1 MPNTIKSKPICGSPV
16 HSVFTGKDKYLRL
29 QKHTISDITPPICE
43 NESLFILVNS
53 GCGTITING
62 VEFPFE
68 QSTFVW
74 LQSYHTFTIK
84 ADSDDPLELSI
95 CVYDYPLSSFL
106 ALREPS
112 PDTVDAIMVALPVI
126 RLEGVYQQKIR
137 DLFDEFEKED
147 SCFDPG
153 SSLIKVSILGQFA
166 YFFIKHGIHQSQKDQ
181 DKDWPL
187 GWQATLYIGSHF
199 AEDITAESVA
209 ERFSTNASTL
219 NRELRNIS
227 GYNFAHTLN
236 RVRVNI
242 ASGALLYEDMSLSYV
257 AEHSGFSS
265 EVAFYRIFKKYTGT
279 TPLEYRKQM
288 LESGEKVYRGMIM
301 SQMLMDVLNHSYA
314 SFSSPIDIKDTSKS
328 LYLSESVIRELV
340 QEKFGASYKDI
351 TVLTRLRHAAAL
363 LLTTNLPVLD
373 VAVNVGF
380 NCSRSFSRA
389 FNKLYK
395 MTPGEYRSPYRGG
408 ENQ

>member
-153 SSLIKVSILGQFA
+153 SSLIKVSIL
-166 YFFIKHGIHQSQKDQ
+166 D
-181 DKDWPL
+181 
-187 GWQATLYIGSHF
+187 
-199 AEDITAESVA
+199 
-209 ERFSTNASTL
+209 
-219 NRELRNIS
+219 
-227 GYNFAHTLN
+227 
-236 RVRVNI
+236 
-242 ASGALLYEDMSLSYV
+242 
-257 AEHSGFSS
+257 
-265 EVAFYRIFKKYTGT
+265 
-279 TPLEYRKQM
+279 
-288 LESGEKVYRGMIM
+288 EKVRK
-301 SQMLMDVLNHSYA
+301 L
-314 SFSSPIDIKDTSKS
+314 PKDGD
-328 LYLSESVIRELV
+328 LY
-340 QEKFGASYKDI
+340 Q
-351 TVLTRLRHAAAL
+351 
-363 LLTTNLPVLD
+363 
-373 VAVNVGF
+373 
-380 NCSRSFSRA
+380 
-389 FNKLYK
+389 
-395 MTPGEYRSPYRGG
+395 
-408 ENQ
+408 

>member
-1 MPNTIKSKPICGSPV
+1 MPTTLKSKPICGSPV
-16 HSVFTGKDKYLRL
+16 HSVFTGKGKYLRL
-29 QKHTISDITPPICE
+29 QKHTISDITPPISE
-43 NESLFILVNS
+43 NDSIFILVNS
-53 GCGTITING
+53 GSGTITING
-62 VEFPFE
+62 VEFPFD
-68 QSTFVW
+68 QGTFVW

-84 ADSDDPLELSI
+84 AEPDNPLELYI

-106 ALREPS
+106 SLKEPT
-112 PDTVDAIMVALPVI
+112 PDTLDAIMVAHPVV
-126 RLEGVYQQKIR
+126 RLEGEYLKKIQ

-166 YFFIKHGIHQSQKDQ
+166 YFFIKYSIRHNKSEQFQ
-181 DKDWPL
+181 DEPL
-187 GWQATLYIGSHF
+187 GWKAILYIGSHF

-242 ASGALLYEDMSLSYV
+242 ASCALLYEDMSLSYV

-265 EVAFYRIFKKYTGT
+265 EVAFYRIFKKFTGT
-279 TPLEYRKQM
+279 TPIEYRKQM
-288 LESGEKVYRGMIM
+288 LESGEEVYRGMIM

-340 QEKFGASYKDI
+340 QEKFGTSYKDI

-373 VAVNVGF
+373 IAVNVGF

-389 FNKLYK
+389 FSKLYE
-395 MTPGEYRSPYRGG
+395 MTPGEYRSLYRGG
-408 ENQ
+408 ASQ